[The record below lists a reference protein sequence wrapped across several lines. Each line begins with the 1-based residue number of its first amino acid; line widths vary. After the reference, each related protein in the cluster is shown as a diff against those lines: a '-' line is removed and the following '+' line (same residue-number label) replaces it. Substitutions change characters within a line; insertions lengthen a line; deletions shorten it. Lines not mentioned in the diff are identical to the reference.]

1 MIDGEEFS
9 GGVAA
14 GFEVVDI
21 SQGVDGS
28 EEGVAAYEFDTFM
41 PNLAMCGVA
50 AANANTLGNMYG
62 ADGSTVFE
70 VALQVPE
77 DAVPGATY
85 DVSFNLN
92 DYCVGDGEAIQLFP
106 DLVGGTITIN
116 GGETTTA
123 AETDPTEAT
132 TEKTTEN
139 GNLADAFTYYVDD
152 ITAEP
157 GDIVYLPVKVK
168 NDPGIGGYTFFLM
181 INGEEFSNGVASYFE
196 VVDISQGVDGSEEG
210 VAAYEFDT
218 FMPNLALCGVAAANA
233 NTLGNMYGADGSTVF
248 EVALQVADDAE
259 DGVYEVSFNLND
271 YCVGDGE
278 AIQLFPDLVSGSI
291 TIGSVD
297 PTEATTEETTEAT
310 TEATTAPT
318 EGTTA
323 TQDYLYGDVNKNG
336 KVELVDIVMLNR
348 YLTGYGNQTLD
359 DYQQE
364 VANCYYDKKLNGN
377 DSIEILKYLI
387 GLNESLPTAVK

>member
-1 MIDGEEFS
+1 MM
-9 GGVAA
+9 
-14 GFEVVDI
+14 
-21 SQGVDGS
+21 Q
-28 EEGVAAYEFDTFM
+28 
-41 PNLAMCGVA
+41 
-50 AANANTLGNMYG
+50 
-62 ADGSTVFE
+62 
-70 VALQVPE
+70 
-77 DAVPGATY
+77 
-85 DVSFNLN
+85 
-92 DYCVGDGEAIQLFP
+92 
-106 DLVGGTITIN
+106 
-116 GGETTTA
+116 
-123 AETDPTEAT
+123 
-132 TEKTTEN
+132 
-139 GNLADAFTYYVDD
+139 
-152 ITAEP
+152 
-157 GDIVYLPVKVK
+157 
-168 NDPGIGGYTFFLM
+168 
-181 INGEEFSNGVASYFE
+181 
-196 VVDISQGVDGSEEG
+196 
-210 VAAYEFDT
+210 
-218 FMPNLALCGVAAANA
+218 
-233 NTLGNMYGADGSTVF
+233 
-248 EVALQVADDAE
+248 
-259 DGVYEVSFNLND
+259 NLND